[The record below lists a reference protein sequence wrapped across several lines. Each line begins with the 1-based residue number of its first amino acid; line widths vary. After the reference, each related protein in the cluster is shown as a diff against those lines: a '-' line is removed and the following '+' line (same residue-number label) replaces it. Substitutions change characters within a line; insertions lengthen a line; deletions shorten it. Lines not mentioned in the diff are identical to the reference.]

1 MIIGITLY
9 YLNIMYMYKYKCHQQ
24 TVTASNYLLVTAN
37 FMHAVH
43 QFKGEEKY
51 ILAYFSV
58 TES

>member
-9 YLNIMYMYKYKCHQQ
+9 YLNIMY

-43 QFKGEEKY
+43 QFQGEEKY

>member
-1 MIIGITLY
+1 
-9 YLNIMYMYKYKCHQQ
+9 MYMYKYKCHQQ

-37 FMHAVH
+37 FMQAVH
-43 QFKGEEKY
+43 QFQGEEKY